1 MSRKL
6 LAVALLSL
14 LGAVAFAQDWEHIV
28 ADPSLIWGE
37 GWGSS
42 VEEADRQALSS
53 LVSRITV
60 AVVSDFRQ
68 EEQQV
73 RSSQGDSHYSM
84 QQNRTL
90 AYSNLT
96 LTNSHREVMATGRKS
111 HVGRW
116 IRRDELEAIFADRK
130 TRVLSYEKSAL
141 EAETAA
147 RLDDALRYHYWAYVL
162 LRSLQRPSELRDES
176 GQVLLNALPERING
190 VLDDLQVRVTG
201 RQGDRVRLAFSFR
214 GRPVRGLDF
223 SYFDGARWSSLVT
236 VRDGSAELAMA
247 PGALAETIQ
256 LRVEYAYAGDSMMD
270 GELYD
275 TMSVLDMKP
284 IRKSF
289 IIFRA
294 QM

>member
-6 LAVALLSL
+6 LAVALLAL
-14 LGAVAFAQDWEHIV
+14 VAFSAMAQDWERIV
-28 ADPSLIWGE
+28 SDPTLIWGE
-37 GWGSS
+37 GWGNS

-73 RSSQGDSHYSM
+73 RSSRGDSHYSM

-90 AYSNLT
+90 AYSNVT
-96 LTNSHREVMATGRKS
+96 LTNSHRVVMATGRKS

-130 TRVLSYEKSAL
+130 ARVLSYEESAL
-141 EAETAA
+141 GAETAA
-147 RLDDALRYHYWAYVL
+147 QLDDALRYYYWSYVL
-162 LRSLQRPSELRDES
+162 LRSLQRPSELRDEY

-190 VLDDLQVRVTG
+190 VFDGLQVRVTG

-214 GRPVRGLDF
+214 GQPVRGLDF
-223 SYFDGARWSSLVT
+223 SYFDGAQWSPLVS
-236 VRDGSAELAMA
+236 VRDGFAELVMA

-256 LRVEYAYAGDSMMD
+256 LRVEYAYAGDSLMD

-275 TMSVLDMKP
+275 TMSVLDLKP
-284 IRKSF
+284 IRKSYV
-289 IIFRA
+289 IFRTRL
-294 QM
+294 